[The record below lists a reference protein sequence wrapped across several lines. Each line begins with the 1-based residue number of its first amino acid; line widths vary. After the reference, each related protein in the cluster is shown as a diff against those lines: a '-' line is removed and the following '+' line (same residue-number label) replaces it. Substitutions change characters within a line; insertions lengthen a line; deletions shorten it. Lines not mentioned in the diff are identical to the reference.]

1 MIKTKK
7 AGIGPFLK
15 NNVVKAVGQRVGR
28 VPGRGKVADPGQQSD
43 ENLRHSKSRNC
54 KNVKH
59 SKWPKLS
66 LSYKMAILV
75 FFKNWAITRP
85 FLFIFVFT
93 KPIQFLTP
101 HFVFIKLDH
110 LIFLFLSLQYRF
122 NTVACK

>member
-1 MIKTKK
+1 MNWNVIKTKK

-66 LSYKMAILV
+66 LSWKMAILV
-75 FFKNWAITRP
+75 FFKKNGP
-85 FLFIFVFT
+85 LPGLFC
-93 KPIQFLTP
+93 
-101 HFVFIKLDH
+101 
-110 LIFLFLSLQYRF
+110 LFSYLQNRF
-122 NTVACK
+122 NTKHHTLFLLN